1 MSVQFARI
9 WGGKALGGSVGIS
22 GSKNTCLPIIAATLL
37 TEETCILR
45 NVPQLTDIFCMIEV
59 VRRLG
64 VTVQRLDAHTWSFR
78 AEAVS
83 DCADRVFV
91 ERFRASVCLLGA
103 LLGRNRRA
111 SVPVPGGCK
120 LGSRP
125 IDIHLRAFRAL
136 GAAATQTSGG
146 IDLHAERL
154 RGATFSVAGP
164 RGSTVTGTLNAI
176 LAAVLAEGRSVLIG
190 AAREPEVVSFCT
202 FLQKM
207 GAKIEGAGTDRVAI
221 GGVSALGG
229 ADFTIPSDRMEAGTF
244 LILGLLCCDA
254 LRIANAPREVLCGIP
269 EILPQIADYCR
280 WEGDDL
286 VVRRGEFLPIKVT
299 AKPYPHFPTDLQP
312 QMTVLASQIEG
323 TSHICDTIFPDRFT
337 HIDAFR
343 KLGMDI
349 KKAAE
354 GTISVAGKAGLN
366 GAEIAATDLR
376 AGAAMYLAGL
386 IAKGETTIFQKDY
399 VDRGYENFEEKL
411 SALGATIEYTS
422 PQPQRE
428 ESNSGDTPIIFR
440 TDSTHNIFQKTSEL
454 A

>member
-1 MSVQFARI
+1 MSVNYTRV
-9 WGGKALGGSVGIS
+9 WGGKALGGSVAIS

-37 TEETCILR
+37 TEDTCILR

-64 VTVQRLDAHTWSFR
+64 VAVERLDAHTWSFR
-78 AEAVS
+78 AKVVT
-83 DCADRVFV
+83 DNADRVFV

-120 LGSRP
+120 LGNRP

-136 GAAATQTSGG
+136 GAAVTQTSDA
-146 IDLHAERL
+146 IDLRAERL
-154 RGATFSVAGP
+154 QGATFSVMGP
-164 RGSTVTGTLNAI
+164 QGSTVTGTLNAI
-176 LAAVLAEGRSVLIG
+176 LAAVLAEGRSVLVG

-207 GAKIEGAGTDRVAI
+207 GARIEGAGTNRVAI
-221 GGVSALGG
+221 EGVSALRG
-229 ADFTIPSDRMEAGTF
+229 ADFTVPPDRMEAGTF

-269 EILPQIADYCR
+269 EILPQIADHCR
-280 WEGDDL
+280 WEGDVL
-286 VVRRGEFLPIKVT
+286 IVRRGEFSPIEVS

-323 TSHICDTIFPDRFT
+323 TSYVCDTIFPDRFT
-337 HIDAFR
+337 HIDAFM

-349 KKAAE
+349 KKTADN
-354 GTISVAGKAGLN
+354 TIAVAGKTGLN

-386 IAKGETTIFQKDY
+386 VAKGETTIFQKDY
-399 VDRGYENFEEKL
+399 VERGYENFEEKL
-411 SALGATIEYTS
+411 LALGATIEYT
-422 PQPQRE
+422 PLQTQQT
-428 ESNSGDTPIIFR
+428 ESDAANAPIVFR
-440 TDSTHNIFQKTSEL
+440 TDSAHNFSPKIPEP